1 MKKSNVSSLSKLVK
15 KFSQEDVILQMEKE
29 YRSVA
34 SVNIPLEKID
44 DNSYVNKVI
53 FSKKTVNLLG
63 KSIKEKGFFNPL
75 VVRPKGD
82 RYELILGR
90 KRYFGAKNINLAE
103 VPAIIR

>member
-34 SVNIPLEKID
+34 SINIPLEKID

-53 FSKKTVNLLG
+53 FSKKTVNFAFVKAKIKQ
-63 KSIKEKGFFNPL
+63 KSL
-75 VVRPKGD
+75 
-82 RYELILGR
+82 
-90 KRYFGAKNINLAE
+90 
-103 VPAIIR
+103 

>member
-34 SVNIPLEKID
+34 SINIPLEKID

-53 FSKKTVNLLG
+53 LRTSF
-63 KSIKEKGFFNPL
+63 
-75 VVRPKGD
+75 
-82 RYELILGR
+82 
-90 KRYFGAKNINLAE
+90 LA
-103 VPAIIR
+103 I